1 MKFLFYILLI
11 GLFAFAFFVTFK
23 AFNPPLSFTQ
33 KSTMKLESPAY
44 ADGGVIPETYTCK
57 GKNIHP
63 PLTISGIP
71 DGTVSLA
78 ITFEDLDTP
87 LQVFDHWLV
96 WNIAPQNYSISEGFI
111 PSEAIQGT
119 NSFGYQNY
127 GGPCPPTGQHH
138 YVFKVFAL
146 ETSIT
151 LPEEATKKDL
161 IEVMR
166 GHILGQTQL
175 TGVFP

>member
-1 MKFLFYILLI
+1 
-11 GLFAFAFFVTFK
+11 
-23 AFNPPLSFTQ
+23 
-33 KSTMKLESPAY
+33 MKLESPAY
-44 ADGGVIPETYTCK
+44 PEGGVIPELYTCK

-63 PLTISGIP
+63 PLTISDIP
-71 DGTVSLA
+71 DGTVSFA

-96 WNIAPQNYSISEGFI
+96 WNIAPQNYIISEGFM
-111 PSEAIQGT
+111 PAEAIQGT
-119 NSFGYQNY
+119 NSFGNQNY

-151 LPEEATKKDL
+151 LPPEATKKDL

-166 GHILGQTQL
+166 GHILGQTHL